1 MSNDISDRTL
11 PAGWAQ
17 KQLGE
22 VCKVISG
29 STPKTSVSDYWGG
42 EIPWLTPNDLSKNR
56 NKVVEGG
63 ERYITQLGFDSCSTQ
78 MVPKGSVLFTSRAP
92 IGYVAIAGV
101 PMCTNQG
108 FKSAVPNE
116 DIGTAFLYW
125 QLQNLTD
132 DVRSRASGT
141 TFLEISGRGFA
152 ATTLVVPPL
161 REQEKIVEVLEEQL
175 SRLDAAL
182 ASVRAVRE
190 KSTRFRRSLLHA
202 AFTGAL
208 TGADSE
214 NSNTDVRVSVFEDL
228 FDLIS
233 NDRRQVKQK
242 DYKKSGKFPVVDQG
256 EETVGGFIDDGD
268 LLFDGAL
275 PVIVFGDHTRRLKF
289 IDFPFVVG
297 ADGTKLIQC
306 KEVVLPRYGFYH
318 LEAAEF
324 RNRGYARHFGEL
336 KKVMFWLPSIQ
347 LQEKIVEILE
357 EQFLRLEAS
366 LAVVDGIEK
375 KALALRR
382 SLLHAA
388 FTGNLTKEWRGG
400 AYV

>member
-1 MSNDISDRTL
+1 L
-11 PAGWAQ
+11 PLQRGVSYPAVRD
-17 KQLGE
+17 KE
-22 VCKVISG
+22 VL
-29 STPKTSVSDYWGG
+29 STK
-42 EIPWLTPNDLSKNR
+42 IL
-56 NKVVEGG
+56 
-63 ERYITQLGFDSCSTQ
+63 
-78 MVPKGSVLFTSRAP
+78 
-92 IGYVAIAGV
+92 
-101 PMCTNQG
+101 
-108 FKSAVPNE
+108 
-116 DIGTAFLYW
+116 
-125 QLQNLTD
+125 
-132 DVRSRASGT
+132 
-141 TFLEISGRGFA
+141 
-152 ATTLVVPPL
+152 VPPQD
-161 REQEKIVEVLEEQL
+161 EQEKIVEILGAQL

-190 KSTRFRRSLLHA
+190 KSGRLRRSLLNA

-242 DYKKSGKFPVVDQG
+242 DYKKSGRFPVVDQG
-256 EETVGGFIDDGD
+256 EETV
-268 LLFDGAL
+268 DGAL
-275 PVIVFGDHTRRLKF
+275 PVIVFGDHTRRFKF

-318 LEAAEF
+318 LEAADF

-366 LAVVDGIEK
+366 LAVADVIEK

-388 FTGNLTKEWRGG
+388 FTGNLTKEWREG
-400 AYV
+400 AHV